1 MGCQWH
7 MMMTTCLVPRL
18 VLRLDPQWKY
28 SSINN
33 SSSGL
38 DEGAYNRLF
47 IPFRLKQ
54 ISTGS
59 RWHVQQLLY
68 CWSAGL
74 LRQHV
79 ELSEWEWP
87 QKINCCWDEMSSS
100 TTAIQLYQV
109 QQKKGVI
116 FLHPPIFTSVLIDS
130 MSSIYNNAE
139 DLKTSWCCSTTAGTF
154 GTGSSFECRP
164 WYERSVV
171 SAELFV
177 CEMSIAAVVIK
188 ARQLNPI

>member
-1 MGCQWH
+1 
-7 MMMTTCLVPRL
+7 MTTRLVTRL

-28 SSINN
+28 SSIKD

-38 DEGAYNRLF
+38 DEQAYNRLF
-47 IPFRLKQ
+47 VPFRLKQ
-54 ISTGS
+54 INTGS

-79 ELSEWEWP
+79 ELCEWEWP

-100 TTAIQLYQV
+100 TTAIKLYQV
-109 QQKKGVI
+109 QQKKRVI
-116 FLHPPIFTSVLIDS
+116 FLHLPIFTFLLIYS

-154 GTGSSFECRP
+154 GTGSNFECHP
-164 WYERSVV
+164 WDKCSVV

-177 CEMSIAAVVIK
+177 CEMSIAAVAIK